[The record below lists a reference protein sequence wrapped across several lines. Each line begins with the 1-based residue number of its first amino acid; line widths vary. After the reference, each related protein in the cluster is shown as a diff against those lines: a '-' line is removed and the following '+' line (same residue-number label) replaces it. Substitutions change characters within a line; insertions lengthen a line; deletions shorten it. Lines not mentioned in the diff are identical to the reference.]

1 MYEAA
6 MRLLGA
12 SVIPRG
18 EVLGRNEEITC
29 SFLCRRHDGDR
40 HLIGLFGRYG
50 QLNAFLFQ
58 RAVFNAIVEVNTK
71 TCQNKLYVTIVSL
84 GITAET

>member
-1 MYEAA
+1 

-29 SFLCRRHDGDR
+29 SFLFRRHDGDR
-40 HLIGLFGRYG
+40 HLIGLLGRYG

-71 TCQNKLYVTIVSL
+71 TCRSKLDMTIVPL